1 MSRTSPWK
9 CKCQIQIKS
18 GIKKVRKEYLQ
29 EPISLLSLPAIINSS
44 INSHGT
50 WGNTGGD
57 ICIFPAM
64 CSTTY
69 KKEIRF
75 SGKAFD
81 GGWVTRWWRDVG
93 GAAENEGWTESVG
106 EDGKVGVHED
116 IAVDTSRNGMLD
128 GLKF

>member
-1 MSRTSPWK
+1 
-9 CKCQIQIKS
+9 
-18 GIKKVRKEYLQ
+18 
-29 EPISLLSLPAIINSS
+29 
-44 INSHGT
+44 
-50 WGNTGGD
+50 
-57 ICIFPAM
+57 M

-69 KKEIRF
+69 TKEIRF
-75 SGKAFD
+75 ADKAFD

-128 GLKF
+128 GVWNFSWGWLWSFKWRRSRSWWSYELSLFSK